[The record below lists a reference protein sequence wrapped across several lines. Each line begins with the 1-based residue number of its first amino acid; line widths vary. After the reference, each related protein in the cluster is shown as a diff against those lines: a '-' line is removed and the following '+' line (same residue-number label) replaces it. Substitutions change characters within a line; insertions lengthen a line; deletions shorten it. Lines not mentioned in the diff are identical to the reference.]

1 MGYGYCVAERDNIS
15 VSFPTRAPEANKNRF
30 GNLNSRSFEYRA
42 LGQSKRIL
50 GIDLSPFECYPFRFS
65 SRCSKPSLERAIL
78 RELTLSDNKISRHN
92 SLRFNTNSVVSAT
105 RYDSSTIVRYFNYC
119 INERNRVDHGIIGGF
134 LFYDR
139 MIKNYMLA
147 YIAAMQE
154 CNHTPWLSDFEYRDR
169 HFCAEQLIIFSYI
182 ADCILSH
189 NVFKQQ
195 VDKRQLYENY
205 RLESLYSENFKKISY
220 KDNPLLYILA
230 ITDSLEPT
238 KIYYNEAPLQTII
251 DAIDLEYRPG
261 SKELKISCLSNDV
274 DIVRIYS
281 KAKELEDWTSVT
293 CSGLRN
299 RSFTLKL

>member
-1 MGYGYCVAERDNIS
+1 
-15 VSFPTRAPEANKNRF
+15 
-30 GNLNSRSFEYRA
+30 
-42 LGQSKRIL
+42 
-50 GIDLSPFECYPFRFS
+50 
-65 SRCSKPSLERAIL
+65 
-78 RELTLSDNKISRHN
+78 
-92 SLRFNTNSVVSAT
+92 
-105 RYDSSTIVRYFNYC
+105 
-119 INERNRVDHGIIGGF
+119 
-134 LFYDR
+134 
-139 MIKNYMLA
+139 
-147 YIAAMQE
+147 MQE
-154 CNHTPWLSDFEYRDR
+154 CNHTPQLSDFEYRNR

-238 KIYYNEAPLQTII
+238 KIYYNEAPLQIII
-251 DAIDLEYRPG
+251 DSIDLEYMPG

-274 DIVRIYS
+274 DILRIYS

-293 CSGLRN
+293 CSALRN